1 MSKPVATIVLA
12 VAALAGGAAGGYW
25 YASRQAQDDMVRAP
39 APQKSERKPLFYR
52 NPMNPEIT
60 SPVPAKD
67 EMGMDYIAVYA
78 EAEKPGGDTDRKA
91 LFYRNP
97 MNPEITS
104 PVPAKDEMGMDYIP
118 VYADGGADGDEPPGT
133 VMIDPVIM
141 QNIGVRTARAEHRTL
156 SRAVRTVGRVDYNEE
171 LIARMHPK
179 VEGWI
184 ETLFIDRT
192 GARIKRDAILLDLY
206 SPQLVTSQQEYLLA
220 LKAVEVLERS
230 GFEDIRRGAVELA
243 ASARQRLEHLDV
255 PEHQIRE
262 LEESRQVKKTL
273 HIHSP
278 FDGVVVRIGARD
290 GQYVT
295 PQTELYMIA
304 DLSRI
309 WVLADV
315 YEDELPWVAEGDPA
329 RLTVPGLPGEVFEG
343 RVDYVYP
350 YLDERTRT
358 VQVRLEF
365 DNPDLALKP
374 DMFAN
379 VELLGDRRVDAVA
392 VPAEA
397 IVRSGERE
405 RVFVVRAPGKFEPR
419 EVRLGVSSSG
429 WTQILAGVQP
439 GEEVVTSAQF
449 LIDSESKLREAT
461 AKMLEA
467 TAAKAQSA
475 ASASR
480 ATQQPSGTHGDH
492 AAAPAVLDASPAQAH
507 SAHGGEEGNAA
518 DPAGARA
525 HD

>member
-1 MSKPVATIVLA
+1 MSNAIATFVLV
-12 VAALAGGAAGGYW
+12 VAALAGGLAGGYW
-25 YASRQAQDDMVRAP
+25 YAWRHAQEAATSTP
-39 APQKSERKPLFYR
+39 AQRENARKPLFYR
-52 NPMNPEIT
+52 HPMNPQIT

-78 EAEKPGGDTDRKA
+78 
-91 LFYRNP
+91 
-97 MNPEITS
+97 
-104 PVPAKDEMGMDYIP
+104 
-118 VYADGGADGDEPPGT
+118 DGDVRDDEPEGT
-133 VMIDPVIM
+133 VKIDPVVM
-141 QNIGVRTARAEHRTL
+141 QNIGVRTARAERRTL
-156 SRAVRTVGRVDYNEE
+156 SRAVRTVGRVEYNEE
-171 LIARMHPK
+171 LIARIHPK

-184 ETLFIDRT
+184 DTLFIDQT

-220 LKAVEVLERS
+220 LESAEALEKS
-230 GFEDIRRGAVELA
+230 GFEDIRRGALELVR
-243 ASARQRLEHLDV
+243 SARQRLVLLDV

-262 LEESRQVKKTL
+262 LEETRRVKKTL

-278 FDGVVVRIGARD
+278 FDGVVVKIGARG

-304 DLSRI
+304 DLSKI

-315 YEDELPWVAEGDPA
+315 YEDELPWVAEGDHA
-329 RLTVPGLPGEVFEG
+329 RLTVPGLPGRVFEG

-379 VELLGDRRVDAVA
+379 VELLGDAWVDAVA

-405 RVFVVRAPGKFEPR
+405 RLFVVRAPGKFEPR
-419 EVRLGVSSSG
+419 EVKLGVSADG

-467 TAAKAQSA
+467 SALDARAA
-475 ASASR
+475 ASGAAEMEPP
-480 ATQQPSGTHGDH
+480 ATLHGDH
-492 AAAPAVLDASPAQAH
+492 GAAPAAGTEAAAQAH
-507 SAHGGEEGNAA
+507 SAPDGEDADAA
-518 DPAGARA
+518 APGHSAGHA